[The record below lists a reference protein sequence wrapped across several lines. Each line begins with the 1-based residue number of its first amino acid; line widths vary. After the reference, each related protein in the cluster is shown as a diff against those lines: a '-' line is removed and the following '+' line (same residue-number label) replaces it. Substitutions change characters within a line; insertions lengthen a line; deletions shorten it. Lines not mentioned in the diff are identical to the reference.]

1 MDDKNQDILR
11 LTWKGK
17 NVNFLL
23 PIFNILFFSVALA
36 LYAYKKWNDTYL
48 WQRMILFFL
57 IGVFFYLVRPKSS
70 LHRIRMDQLEREH
83 KLICAFVITVTCLVA
98 FSTMK
103 ISDSWSDKGPDYQFQ
118 YEAMT

>member
-70 LHRIRMDQLEREH
+70 L
-83 KLICAFVITVTCLVA
+83 
-98 FSTMK
+98 
-103 ISDSWSDKGPDYQFQ
+103 
-118 YEAMT
+118 